1 MKKKLSLLMV
11 VFLGIVAF
19 ATAAWREASEPATV
33 YSWENGSANYTETG
47 GTAKADTDNGD
58 LTKNYIRLKGKAD
71 FSTNTVTITL
81 NNALHAGDK
90 ILVTGYKD
98 KNETGKATGFK
109 AKFEKGG
116 EVASSTG
123 TEFVNINVA
132 VKGTDE
138 YGEAPNTCE
147 FVVPAA
153 AAGSK
158 TMTMTRS
165 HQGTNLYITKLVIT
179 STATDEPGDDPEP
192 TTSTFRDIKLDLTQH
207 PELLTGDDVL
217 ITVADDGTIG
227 TTDNEEEAAAL
238 VNGHVHNSYG
248 SSNFTAIV
256 PVEGTVKI
264 TYATHDY
271 GNDIT
276 VTDDNGNEVAKL
288 NTYGAKWMNDHA
300 NVVVAYYRTNEPTTL
315 HFSNANYNP
324 YFAVEAIDPADIPA
338 EVTKYTVTF
347 SAGNAQGVAPAA
359 IEVNA
364 GETVTLPKNYTL
376 YMEGYTL
383 TAWAETTGTEHA
395 PGEVISPAGDITL
408 APVFTANEVNLIDRE
423 STVTISYDLSGY
435 SDGPQFN
442 FQSGSGIIVT
452 QATVNRKTID
462 VACTTNGKFAY
473 NGSGWHQVNA
483 GTKVSVPS
491 CKGATFAVKTYQNAN
506 ALKFGD
512 TAAEADADPAT
523 YTAEASDKT
532 LVIEQTAQGY
542 WNQLTITLPVV
553 EDEEPGDEPGDEP
566 VAQDVTAMWDF
577 ANNCAQLAPKGEGGT
592 YTAET
597 MASNVEGI
605 EMTIEYNGGQI
616 KNNDNSYQ
624 VTNGVEMRIPVKS
637 TEDIVTVSGFSGFS
651 HYTIGNSTEELT
663 NDQTYK
669 AKQSDVQQGY
679 VSVKSVN
686 NNNYINY
693 IKVEQKAPKEPT
705 TLDNEA
711 ATATFPF
718 NLGTEGQTATF
729 SKPDYWLTSKVTLG
743 SNLFI
748 KGMDAKQQG
757 QTVVQTYDKETA
769 AGETNAI
776 RFLIQPKFGFTFT
789 PTKVSLKAAKYGT
802 DNGTIDISWLNAD
815 NTTVSLKTGQAVSRD
830 AATKYEFDVTGATPG
845 EGICGVVVNLY
856 GLQAGKNFGLSDI
869 IIEGTLSGTEKDVPV
884 LESFKINGTT
894 YLVEDVF
901 GTDYEATLELSK
913 TEQMVNA
920 NNPLTDLTAINGE
933 IGEVTYEGNDTE
945 CTVTIPMTAADVSL
959 NYVLN
964 VVQKPDFT
972 LTYLD
977 TDGTQMGTQKV
988 EKDAAITEFAVD
1000 FNEAK
1005 ADEGYKVRG
1014 WFVKESGGRKF
1025 TVNDIITA
1033 DTKLYAVA
1041 TEIEESS
1048 EYKKYTFALNDQYFY
1063 AEDHEA
1069 FCPHDDAKC
1078 KFHDTTHGWSFYNG
1092 DKVDLLVGPK
1102 ATVSIALCQY
1112 GKGTNILIKNAAGET
1127 LATLDGIST
1136 TDGDVVAYNYE
1147 GEAGTLTM
1155 EMAATG
1161 EAYIH
1166 YVKIVNTTT
1175 TNYASEGNWYFVK
1188 PGDASSLIDAIDA
1201 VNGQNASKEAERS
1214 FIFIPNGTYDLG
1226 TTCLTNVSGHNI
1238 SLIGESMEGVIIK
1251 NKPEAEG
1258 IGVTATIL
1266 NTGTNNYFQDLT
1278 LQNEWDYYG
1287 IAGDGRAVCLQDKGS
1302 NTICKNVTLLSHQDT
1317 YYTNNQDG
1325 KYYWET
1331 SDIHGTVDFICG
1343 EGTLFVNKSTLTVE
1357 KRTAAGTGECTITA
1371 PSTKAGNE
1379 YGYVFSDC
1387 KILNNAEKYNY
1398 GRAWNNAPRCAYI
1411 NTTVNDDKLIAN
1423 RWTLKGMNQYPATAF
1438 VEYNTMDEDGNVVSP
1453 DSHIVTFT
1461 AGKSDDTNPD
1471 FETILSEEQA
1481 AAFALDKVFTDW
1493 TPAELAKQVET
1504 DPKAELEDGTITWTA
1519 VDGAT
1524 VYAIYDGEELLGL
1537 VFNGAS
1543 FDVSDTQGAPSL
1555 DEEVTDN
1562 TTTYTIRV
1570 GNIMGG
1576 LSEDFP
1582 VTKTT
1587 GIKNLNVDQ
1596 NGELKVYDLQG
1607 RRVNTTT
1614 KGVYIVN
1621 GKKVVVK

>member
-1 MKKKLSLLMV
+1 MKKKLSLLMIALLSMV
-11 VFLGIVAF
+11 GLVF
-19 ATAAWREASEPATV
+19 ATAYEPTNATDEILLTKANIEAQDYLSVTTDNWTTNKTYGGVQGDFYNMSASARQLKINVKGVSKFELFVQNSNAGRSYTV
-33 YSWENGSANYTETG
+33 TVGNGEAQTITHNGGNVESSGEIETG
-47 GTAKADTDNGD
+47 
-58 LTKNYIRLKGKAD
+58 
-71 FSTNTVTITL
+71 STGEVTITL
-81 NNALHAGDK
+81 AGDGSGSVYPVK
-90 ILVTGYKD
+90 IKLT
-98 KNETGKATGFK
+98 KA
-109 AKFEKGG
+109 EGG
-116 EVASSTG
+116 S
-123 TEFVNINVA
+123 
-132 VKGTDE
+132 
-138 YGEAPNTCE
+138 
-147 FVVPAA
+147 
-153 AAGSK
+153 
-158 TMTMTRS
+158 
-165 HQGTNLYITKLVIT
+165 
-179 STATDEPGDDPEP
+179 TDEPGDEP
-192 TTSTFRDIKLDLTQH
+192 GDEPSESTFRDIKLDLTQH
-207 PELLTGDDVL
+207 TELLTGDDVL
-217 ITVADDGTIG
+217 ITVAEDGTIG
-227 TTDNEEEAAAL
+227 TTDNQEEAAAL
-238 VNGHVHNSYG
+238 VNGHMHNSYG

-276 VTDDNGNEVAKL
+276 VTDDNGTEVAKL
-288 NTYGAKWMNDHA
+288 NTQGAKWMNDHA

-347 SAGNAQGVAPAA
+347 AAGEADGVAPAPV
-359 IEVNA
+359 EVEA
-364 GETVTLPKNYTL
+364 GNKITAPKNYTL
-376 YMEGYTL
+376 YAANKTLTGWSDGTTTYAVGEEITPTADMTL
-383 TAWAETTGTEHA
+383 TAQYT
-395 PGEVISPAGDITL
+395 P
-408 APVFTANEVNLIDRE
+408 NEVSLADRTE
-423 STVTISYDLSGY
+423 AVTISCDLSGY
-435 SDGPQFN
+435 NDAPKYN
-442 FQSGSGIIVT
+442 FQNNTGIIVT
-452 QATVNRKTID
+452 QATVGGKAID
-462 VACTTNGKFAY
+462 VRIDVDATSGKFAY
-473 NGSGWHQVNA
+473 NGSGWHLLNA

-491 CKGATFAVKTYQNAN
+491 CKGATFSVKTYQNAN
-506 ALKFGD
+506 ALKFGE
-512 TAAEADADPAT
+512 TAATAEADPAT
-523 YTAEASDKT
+523 YTATADDAA
-532 LVIEQTAQGY
+532 LVIEQTANGY

-553 EDEEPGDEPGDEP
+553 EGEEPGDEPGDEP

-637 TEDIVTVSGFSGFS
+637 TEDIVTVSGYSGFS
-651 HYTIGNSTEELT
+651 HYTIGNNDTELT

-757 QTVVQTYDKETA
+757 QTVVQTNGKETA

-802 DNGTIDISWLNAD
+802 DNGTIDISWQNAD

-845 EGICGVVVNLY
+845 EGICGIVVNLY
-856 GLQAGKNFGLSDI
+856 GLQEGKNFGLSDI
-869 IIEGTLSGTEKDVPV
+869 IIEGTLNGTEKDVPV

-959 NYVLN
+959 SYVLN

-1005 ADEGYKVRG
+1005 ADEDYKVRG

-1041 TEIEESS
+1041 TEIEKSS

-1078 KFHDTTHGWSFYNG
+1078 KWHDTTHGWSFYDG

-1357 KRTAAGTGECTITA
+1357 KRTAAGSGECTITA

-1387 KILNNAEKYNY
+1387 KIENNAEKYNY

-1411 NTTVNDDKLIAN
+1411 NTTVNDDKLVAS

-1453 DSHIVTFT
+1453 DSYIVTFT

-1471 FETILSEEQA
+1471 FETILSEDQA

-1504 DPKAELEDGTITWTA
+1504 DPKAELENGTITWTA

-1524 VYAIYDGEELLGL
+1524 VYAIYDGETLLGL
-1537 VFNGAS
+1537 VFNGTS

-1614 KGVYIVN
+1614 KGVYIIN

>member
-1 MKKKLSLLMV
+1 MMLGILSLVGL
-11 VFLGIVAF
+11 VFAAAFEPTEATTEVLLTKANIEANDYLSVTTDNWAVGKTFGGITGDFYNMSKAERQLKITVKNVSKF
-19 ATAAWREASEPATV
+19 EVFVQNSTAGRSYTVTVGSGEAQTIVHEG
-33 YSWENGSANYTETG
+33 NGVESSGEIETG
-47 GTAKADTDNGD
+47 TTGE
-58 LTKNYIRLKGKAD
+58 
-71 FSTNTVTITL
+71 VTITL
-81 NNALHAGDK
+81 AGDGSGSVYPVK
-90 ILVTGYKD
+90 VKLTKAAGNTDPEEPVTGPVTATWD
-98 KNETGKATGFK
+98 FQNLIPASIADVNIQGADATGTVDSDVDGIK
-109 AKFEKGG
+109 LNVLAA
-116 EVASSTG
+116 VAG
-123 TEFVNINVA
+123 TNIKLQYNSQGYA
-132 VKGTDE
+132 QFNQ
-138 YGEAPNTCE
+138 NTCI
-147 FVVPAA
+147 
-153 AAGSK
+153 
-158 TMTMTRS
+158 
-165 HQGTNLYITKLVIT
+165 Q
-179 STATDEPGDDPEP
+179 
-192 TTSTFRDIKLDLTQH
+192 
-207 PELLTGDDVL
+207 
-217 ITVADDGTIG
+217 
-227 TTDNEEEAAAL
+227 
-238 VNGHVHNSYG
+238 
-248 SSNFTAIV
+248 V
-256 PVEGTVKI
+256 PVKSTKDVVTVVS
-264 TYATHDY
+264 YP
-271 GNDIT
+271 GQ
-276 VTDDNGNEVAKL
+276 
-288 NTYGAKWMNDHA
+288 
-300 NVVVAYYRTNEPTTL
+300 
-315 HFSNANYNP
+315 S
-324 YFAVEAIDPADIPA
+324 
-338 EVTKYTVTF
+338 KYTVGGEDATGQNTF
-347 SAGNAQGVAPAA
+347 
-359 IEVNA
+359 IH
-364 GETVTLPKNYTL
+364 
-376 YMEGYTL
+376 
-383 TAWAETTGTEHA
+383 TA
-395 PGEVISPAGDITL
+395 
-408 APVFTANEVNLIDRE
+408 
-423 STVTISYDLSGY
+423 
-435 SDGPQFN
+435 
-442 FQSGSGIIVT
+442 
-452 QATVNRKTID
+452 
-462 VACTTNGKFAY
+462 
-473 NGSGWHQVNA
+473 
-483 GTKVSVPS
+483 
-491 CKGATFAVKTYQNAN
+491 
-506 ALKFGD
+506 
-512 TAAEADADPAT
+512 TAAE
-523 YTAEASDKT
+523 
-532 LVIEQTAQGY
+532 VAQGY
-542 WNQLTITLPVV
+542 VEIIATATAYLYSIQVV
-553 EDEEPGDEPGDEP
+553 LNEPEGEP

-637 TEDIVTVSGFSGFS
+637 TEDIVTVSGFSGYS

-815 NTTVSLKTGQAVSRD
+815 NTTVSLKTGQAVTRD

-1041 TEIEESS
+1041 TEIEKSS

-1258 IGVTATIL
+1258 ISVTATIL

-1357 KRTAAGTGECTITA
+1357 KRTAAGSGECTITA

-1387 KILNNAEKYNY
+1387 KIENNAEKYNY

-1411 NTTVNDDKLIAN
+1411 NTTVNDDKLVAS

-1453 DSHIVTFT
+1453 ESYIVTFT
-1461 AGKSDDTNPD
+1461 AGKSDATNPD

-1537 VFNGAS
+1537 VFNGTS
-1543 FDVSDTQGAPSL
+1543 FAVSDTQSAPSL

-1562 TTTYTIRV
+1562 TTTYAIRV

-1587 GIKNLNVDQ
+1587 GIKDLNVDQ

-1614 KGVYIVN
+1614 KGVYIIN

>member
-1 MKKKLSLLMV
+1 MKKKLSLMMIAL
-11 VFLGIVAF
+11 LGMIGLVY
-19 ATAAWREASEPATV
+19 AAAYQPTEA
-33 YSWENGSANYTETG
+33 TETIY
-47 GTAKADTDNGD
+47 
-58 LTKNYIRLKGKAD
+58 LTKANIDAADYMSVTKDTWQNQRTYDGVTGQFYNMSSTDRLLNINVKGVSKFEVFVYNSNAD
-71 FSTNTVTITL
+71 RSYNVTVGSGAAQTIAHNGTGLESSGEIETGTTDEVTITL
-81 NNALHAGDK
+81 GGTGASVYPVK
-90 ILVTGYKD
+90 IVLT
-98 KNETGKATGFK
+98 KAEDG
-109 AKFEKGG
+109 
-116 EVASSTG
+116 
-123 TEFVNINVA
+123 
-132 VKGTDE
+132 
-138 YGEAPNTCE
+138 
-147 FVVPAA
+147 
-153 AAGSK
+153 
-158 TMTMTRS
+158 
-165 HQGTNLYITKLVIT
+165 QQ
-179 STATDEPGDDPEP
+179 PGDDPEP

-207 PELLTGDDVL
+207 PEVLTGNDVL
-217 ITVADDGTIG
+217 ITVAEDGTIG
-227 TTDNEEEAAAL
+227 TTDNEEEAAAA
-238 VNGHVHNSYG
+238 VCGNVHNSYG

-553 EDEEPGDEPGDEP
+553 EGEEPGDEPGDEP

-637 TEDIVTVSGFSGFS
+637 TEDIVTVSGFSGYS

-815 NTTVSLKTGQAVSRD
+815 NTTVSLKTGQAVTRD

-1041 TEIEESS
+1041 TEIEKSS

-1155 EMAATG
+1155 EMTATG

-1258 IGVTATIL
+1258 ISVTATIL

-1357 KRTAAGTGECTITA
+1357 KRTAAGSGECTITA

-1387 KILNNAEKYNY
+1387 KIENNAEKYNY

-1411 NTTVNDDKLIAN
+1411 NTTVNDDKLVAS

-1453 DSHIVTFT
+1453 ESYIVTFT

-1471 FETILSEEQA
+1471 FETILSEDQA

-1524 VYAIYDGEELLGL
+1524 VYAIYDGETLLGL
-1537 VFNGAS
+1537 VFNGTS

-1562 TTTYTIRV
+1562 TTTYAIRV

-1614 KGVYIVN
+1614 KGVYIIN

>member
-1 MKKKLSLLMV
+1 
-11 VFLGIVAF
+11 
-19 ATAAWREASEPATV
+19 
-33 YSWENGSANYTETG
+33 
-47 GTAKADTDNGD
+47 
-58 LTKNYIRLKGKAD
+58 
-71 FSTNTVTITL
+71 
-81 NNALHAGDK
+81 
-90 ILVTGYKD
+90 
-98 KNETGKATGFK
+98 
-109 AKFEKGG
+109 
-116 EVASSTG
+116 
-123 TEFVNINVA
+123 
-132 VKGTDE
+132 
-138 YGEAPNTCE
+138 
-147 FVVPAA
+147 
-153 AAGSK
+153 
-158 TMTMTRS
+158 
-165 HQGTNLYITKLVIT
+165 
-179 STATDEPGDDPEP
+179 
-192 TTSTFRDIKLDLTQH
+192 
-207 PELLTGDDVL
+207 
-217 ITVADDGTIG
+217 
-227 TTDNEEEAAAL
+227 
-238 VNGHVHNSYG
+238 
-248 SSNFTAIV
+248 
-256 PVEGTVKI
+256 
-264 TYATHDY
+264 
-271 GNDIT
+271 
-276 VTDDNGNEVAKL
+276 
-288 NTYGAKWMNDHA
+288 
-300 NVVVAYYRTNEPTTL
+300 
-315 HFSNANYNP
+315 
-324 YFAVEAIDPADIPA
+324 
-338 EVTKYTVTF
+338 
-347 SAGNAQGVAPAA
+347 
-359 IEVNA
+359 
-364 GETVTLPKNYTL
+364 
-376 YMEGYTL
+376 
-383 TAWAETTGTEHA
+383 
-395 PGEVISPAGDITL
+395 
-408 APVFTANEVNLIDRE
+408 
-423 STVTISYDLSGY
+423 
-435 SDGPQFN
+435 
-442 FQSGSGIIVT
+442 
-452 QATVNRKTID
+452 
-462 VACTTNGKFAY
+462 
-473 NGSGWHQVNA
+473 
-483 GTKVSVPS
+483 
-491 CKGATFAVKTYQNAN
+491 
-506 ALKFGD
+506 
-512 TAAEADADPAT
+512 
-523 YTAEASDKT
+523 
-532 LVIEQTAQGY
+532 
-542 WNQLTITLPVV
+542 
-553 EDEEPGDEPGDEP
+553 
-566 VAQDVTAMWDF
+566 
-577 ANNCAQLAPKGEGGT
+577 
-592 YTAET
+592 
-597 MASNVEGI
+597 
-605 EMTIEYNGGQI
+605 
-616 KNNDNSYQ
+616 
-624 VTNGVEMRIPVKS
+624 
-637 TEDIVTVSGFSGFS
+637 
-651 HYTIGNSTEELT
+651 
-663 NDQTYK
+663 
-669 AKQSDVQQGY
+669 
-679 VSVKSVN
+679 
-686 NNNYINY
+686 
-693 IKVEQKAPKEPT
+693 
-705 TLDNEA
+705 
-711 ATATFPF
+711 
-718 NLGTEGQTATF
+718 
-729 SKPDYWLTSKVTLG
+729 
-743 SNLFI
+743 
-748 KGMDAKQQG
+748 
-757 QTVVQTYDKETA
+757 
-769 AGETNAI
+769 
-776 RFLIQPKFGFTFT
+776 
-789 PTKVSLKAAKYGT
+789 
-802 DNGTIDISWLNAD
+802 
-815 NTTVSLKTGQAVSRD
+815 
-830 AATKYEFDVTGATPG
+830 
-845 EGICGVVVNLY
+845 
-856 GLQAGKNFGLSDI
+856 
-869 IIEGTLSGTEKDVPV
+869 
-884 LESFKINGTT
+884 
-894 YLVEDVF
+894 
-901 GTDYEATLELSK
+901 
-913 TEQMVNA
+913 MVNA

-945 CTVTIPMTAADVSL
+945 CTVTIPMTAADVAL

-977 TDGTQMGTQKV
+977 TDGTQMGTQEV

-1041 TEIEESS
+1041 TEIEKSS

-1112 GKGTNILIKNAAGET
+1112 GKGTNILIKNADGET

-1357 KRTAAGTGECTITA
+1357 KRTAAGSGECTITA

-1387 KILNNAEKYNY
+1387 KIENNAEKYNY

-1411 NTTVNDDKLIAN
+1411 NTTVNDDKLVAN

-1453 DSHIVTFT
+1453 ESYIVTFT

-1537 VFNGAS
+1537 VFNGTS
-1543 FDVSDTQGAPSL
+1543 FAVSDTQGAPSL